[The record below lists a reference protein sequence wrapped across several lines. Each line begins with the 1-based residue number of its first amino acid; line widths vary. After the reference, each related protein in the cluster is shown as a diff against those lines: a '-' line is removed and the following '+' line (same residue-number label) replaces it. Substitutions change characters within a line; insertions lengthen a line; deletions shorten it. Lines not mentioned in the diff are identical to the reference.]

1 MSIHEIS
8 KFVRGAALL
17 TAAAAVMT
25 VAPAT
30 ATAQNYHVVDHWKVA
45 GDVRWDYLL
54 ADGPNHVLYVTQGG
68 QVNVIDL
75 ESGKSRGVI
84 GGLKGTHGVA
94 LDPDGKYGYVSDG
107 GANAVVVFD
116 RKSLATVKSIAAGT
130 NPDGIAYEPVTKAVW
145 AFNGRSN
152 NATVIDTK
160 TMAVVATI
168 PLPGKPEFP
177 QADGKGTVF
186 VNIEDKNEIVRLD
199 AKSKAATATWP
210 LPSCDSP
217 SGLAFDAG
225 HRRLFTVCDG
235 SKMSV
240 VDADSGKTV
249 AVPAIGEGPDAAGWD
264 AKRGLAFS
272 SNGGSGTLTV
282 VKQES
287 ADQYSVAQTV
297 TTQKSA
303 RTMALD
309 ATTGKIYLAAAE
321 FGARPAATADNPR
334 PRPTAVP
341 GSFVILV
348 VAPE

>member
-1 MSIHEIS
+1 MLECGIS
-8 KFVRGAALL
+8 KWMRSAALV
-17 TAAAAVMT
+17 TSAAAVMT
-25 VAPAT
+25 MAPAM
-30 ATAQNYHVVDHWKVA
+30 ASAQNYQVVDHWKVA
-45 GDVRWDYLL
+45 GDARWDYLL
-54 ADGPNHVLYVTQGG
+54 ADGPNHALYVTQGG
-68 QVNVIDL
+68 QVNVLDL
-75 ESGKSRGVI
+75 ATGKSRGVI

-94 LDPDGKYGYVSDG
+94 LDPGGKYGYVSDG
-107 GANAVVVFD
+107 GGNAVVVFD
-116 RKSLATVKSIAAGT
+116 RKSLATVKSIPAGT
-130 NPDGIAYEPVTKAVW
+130 NPDGIAYEPVTKTVW

-152 NATVIDTK
+152 DATVIDTK

-199 AKSKAATATWP
+199 AKAKTATATWP

-225 HRRLFTVCDG
+225 HRRLFAVCDG
-235 SKMSV
+235 NKMSV

-249 AVPAIGEGPDAAGWD
+249 AVPAIGEGPDAAGFD
-264 AKRGLAFS
+264 AKKGLAFS
-272 SNGGSGTLTV
+272 SNGGGTLTV

-287 ADQYSVAQTV
+287 ADKYTVAQTV

-309 ATTGKIYLAAAE
+309 ETTGKIYLAAAE
-321 FGARPAATADNPR
+321 FGPRPAATADNPR

-348 VAPE
+348 VAPK

>member
-1 MSIHEIS
+1 MSMREIS
-8 KFVRGAALL
+8 KCVRGAVL
-17 TAAAAVMT
+17 TAAAAAVVMM
-25 VAPAT
+25 APAM
-30 ATAQNYHVVDHWKVA
+30 AGAQNYQVVDHWKVA
-45 GDVRWDYLL
+45 GDARWDYLL
-54 ADGPNHVLYVTQGG
+54 ADGENHVLYVTQGG

-75 ESGKSRGVI
+75 DSGKSRGVI

-94 LDPDGKYGYVSDG
+94 LDPAGKYGYVSDG

-116 RKSLATVKSIAAGT
+116 RKSLATVKSIPAGT
-130 NPDGIAYEPVTKAVW
+130 NPDGIAYEPVTGTVW

-199 AKSKAATATWP
+199 AKSKTATATWP
-210 LPSCDSP
+210 LASCDSP

-225 HRRLFTVCDG
+225 HRRLFAVCDG
-235 SKMSV
+235 GKMSV
-240 VDADSGKTV
+240 VDADNGKTV
-249 AVPAIGEGPDAAGWD
+249 AVPAIGEGPDAAGFD
-264 AKRGLAFS
+264 AKKGLAFS
-272 SNGGSGTLTV
+272 SNGGGTLTV

-287 ADQYSVAQTV
+287 ADKYSVAQTV

-321 FGARPAATADNPR
+321 FGPRPAATADNPR

-348 VAPE
+348 VAPK